1 MNEKSPRRRR
11 RSPWYRPHALEQTGI
26 GVNGP
31 TTAARRVESPK
42 GAGSACHRSELG
54 GDGQVDDK
62 ESDESMTRASPVP
75 TLLDPGW
82 LIPGFPK
89 TANLNQCY
97 RSRPYSAGRLGL
109 IAAYGAFPSDGS
121 DRALGRR
128 FRTANLD
135 AVLIFLA
142 AGCVRVQ
149 PHGSAHRVLARNAT
163 VRRHQL
169 WRRNPEPALLP
180 FHWS

>member
-1 MNEKSPRRRR
+1 M
-11 RSPWYRPHALEQTGI
+11 
-26 GVNGP
+26 
-31 TTAARRVESPK
+31 
-42 GAGSACHRSELG
+42 
-54 GDGQVDDK
+54 DDK
-62 ESDESMTRASPVP
+62 ESDESMTRASPAP

-89 TANLNQCY
+89 TANLNHCY

-128 FRTANLD
+128 FRTVKFD

-142 AGCVRVQ
+142 ACCVRVQ
-149 PHGSAHRVLARNAT
+149 PHGSAYRVLARNAT
-163 VRRHQL
+163 ARRHQL
-169 WRRNPEPALLP
+169 WRRDPEPALLP
-180 FHWS
+180 SHWSWRRLRMSATMRRVRPRAIGHTYSRPPPTNADVSLSMTSKIVQLVHVTVW